1 MHVMTD
7 TSTTP
12 LQPPAE
18 QVTGAVPVPV
28 PVQVP
33 VPVADAFL
41 TLPSPTVKDGEFV
54 LLIFGDERQ
63 IFAQALTRWRGKSPP
78 LKINKRSY
86 STAHLVGMDYGTVC
100 ELDLKRGLIPLPEG
114 QDIIPDA
121 ASTSADLDLV
131 VSKECD
137 HDNRNLVDDNKSQTI
152 TQQELADMRSDPSI
166 HGKDIVATIIQNS
179 ATFEAKTSFSKAKYV
194 RRKQIKYQPRCRIV
208 RCTAS
213 TICQALYL
221 KDARKLQNLR
231 HDSLAQ
237 VLSFANISAGQ
248 KVLMVD
254 QCLGL
259 VTGACAQRMGGYG
272 SILSIYTGQAPPH
285 LDFISR
291 FNLNY
296 MEHSSIKWLHS
307 GDVFGNDQKTENQDA
322 ISIDYEANERK
333 QVKWPCPLQEHTQKY
348 VEGMENDE
356 YRKAFLA
363 KRSSRFAR
371 KLTRPSLDETK
382 AYLIGAERKC
392 DSIILACKYDPTST
406 LLALLP
412 YLETSSPFV
421 VFYEFLEPLLEC
433 FRELQDKKL
442 AINLR
447 LSDTWMREYQV
458 LPGRTHPNMHMS
470 QNGGFI
476 LTGIKL
482 CPTFGKN
489 ELDDDLIKEIRAEI
503 GGRRGKKKRSSG
515 DNIAGG
521 RKKKR

>member
-1 MHVMTD
+1 MKD
-7 TSTTP
+7 ST
-12 LQPPAE
+12 LQAPSAHSPQSNQAID
-18 QVTGAVPVPV
+18 P
-28 PVQVP
+28 
-33 VPVADAFL
+33 FL
-41 TLPSPTVKDGEFV
+41 TLPSPNVKDGEFV

-63 IFAQALTRWRGKSPP
+63 VFAQALSRWRGKSPP

-86 STAHLVGMDYGTVC
+86 STAHLVGMSYGTVC

-114 QDIIPDA
+114 EDIIPKAMTVEEVLEAVEKRTTGGGNDITTD
-121 ASTSADLDLV
+121 STKDES
-131 VSKECD
+131 SECCQN
-137 HDNRNLVDDNKSQTI
+137 DNRNLVDDNKSQTI
-152 TQQELADMRSDPSI
+152 TQQELAEMRSDPSI

-179 ATFEAKTSFSKAKYV
+179 TTFEAKTSFSKAKYV

-208 RCTAS
+208 RCTSS
-213 TICQALYL
+213 TICQALFL
-221 KDARKLQNLR
+221 KDARKLLNLR

-237 VLSFANISAGQ
+237 VLSFANISAGA
-248 KVLMVD
+248 KVLMID
-254 QCLGL
+254 QCLGV

-272 SILSIYTGQAPPH
+272 SILSIYAGQSPPH

-296 MEHSSIKWLHS
+296 MEHSSIKWLHA
-307 GDVFGNDQKTENQDA
+307 GDIFGDQEENEA
-322 ISIDYEANERK
+322 AIDYEANERK
-333 QVKWPCPLQEHTQKY
+333 QVKWPCALQDHTQKY
-348 VEGMENDE
+348 VEGMENDDI
-356 YRKAFLA
+356 RKAFLA
-363 KRSSRFAR
+363 KRCSRFAR
-371 KLTRPSLDETK
+371 KLTRPSLDESK
-382 AYLIGAERKC
+382 AYLIGSERKC

-482 CPTFGKN
+482 CPKFGKN
-489 ELDDDLIKEIRAEI
+489 ELDNDLIKEIRAEI
-503 GGRRGKKKRSSG
+503 GGRRGRKKKRPSG
-515 DNIAGG
+515 HNIAGG
-521 RKKKR
+521 QKKRR